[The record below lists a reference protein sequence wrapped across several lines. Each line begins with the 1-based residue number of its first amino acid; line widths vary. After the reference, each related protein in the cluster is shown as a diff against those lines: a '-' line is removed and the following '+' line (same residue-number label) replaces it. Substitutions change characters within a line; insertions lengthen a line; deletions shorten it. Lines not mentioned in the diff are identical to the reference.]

1 MSATTTPPDLTKLLM
16 LERVGD
22 NAFRCPRGEQNP
34 NGRVYGGQLM
44 GQAVAAAMHTLDDA
58 ERPATSLQLTFL
70 AGTRPDE
77 PIDFAVSRLQDGKRV
92 STRHIEAVQSGR
104 PVMSATVS
112 FHAPSPGDASEGH
125 ETAGDAWLDTLAT
138 AAPLV
143 DMPAEGSE
151 RLLRSGFRGFVPHE
165 HIETRFVAPERFFS
179 PEAAGG
185 PNLMW
190 MRIGPGTPLSRAR
203 AVHEVAL
210 AYMSDW
216 WQTFVSL
223 SFRLKNLQAGGGHL
237 YVASL
242 NHNLWLHAPCFV
254 DEWLLHVTASP
265 WANGARGLSIG
276 RIYRADGR
284 LVASTAQEVLQVRR
298 DAPRGGS
305 AAGAG

>member
-1 MSATTTPPDLTKLLM
+1 M
-16 LERVGD
+16 LERVGE

-44 GQAVAAAMHTLDDA
+44 GQAVAAALKTLDDE
-58 ERPATSLQLTFL
+58 ERRTTSLQLTFL
-70 AGTRPDE
+70 SGTRPDE
-77 PIDFAVSRLQDGKRV
+77 PIDFAVTRLQDGKRV

-112 FHAPSPGDASEGH
+112 FHAPSPGDESEGH
-125 ETAGDAWLDTLAT
+125 ETAAGALLDTFAT
-138 AAPLV
+138 AVPLV
-143 DMPAEGSE
+143 DMPVEGSA

-165 HIETRFVAPERFFS
+165 HIETRFVAPEQFFS
-179 PEAAGG
+179 PEVAGG

-190 MRIGPGTPLSRAR
+190 MRIAAPALPRTR

-223 SFRLKNLQAGGGHL
+223 SLRLSTLHANGGQL

-276 RIYRADGR
+276 RIYRADGK
-284 LVASTAQEVLQVRR
+284 LVGSTAQEVLQVRR
-298 DAPRGGS
+298 DAPL
-305 AAGAG
+305 